1 MSKEDSLDEIYN
13 ELWQATSTM
22 FGQGHRPLAVAGVM
36 MVQAL
41 TLYKT
46 LLSPAEFDSIVS
58 HISETKEQVQALNL
72 AKNTLQ

>member
-13 ELWQATSTM
+13 ELWSATSNM

-46 LLSPAEFDSIVS
+46 LLTPDEFDSIVS
-58 HISETKEQVQALNL
+58 HISETKEQVQPLNL